1 MSEKANY
8 FKIGLFFIISV
19 ILIVTAVIIWGAG
32 LFTKDKI
39 YFETYFNSPVTGLN
53 AGSWVE
59 LMGVKIGEVEEVGF
73 ASVVYDVSTDS
84 TKVSEYERYVR
95 VLCSIS
101 SKENKEG
108 RTW

>member
-39 YFETYFNSPVTGLN
+39 YFETYFDSPVTGLN
-53 AGSWVE
+53 VGASIQV
-59 LMGVKIGEVEEVGF
+59 MGVKIGQVESIDFVS
-73 ASVVYDVSTDS
+73 AVYDISTDP
-84 TKVSEYERYVR
+84 TKVSRYERYIR
-95 VLCSIS
+95 VLGSIS
-101 SKENKEG
+101 AE
-108 RTW
+108 